1 MWLKLSM
8 FHVLC
13 SEVEEEG
20 ELEQLRRQFDHSEAA
35 RHALEKRVK
44 EAGSM
49 QQRLIMACTVG
60 SVLVCLHTSIALP
73 LTPFMKCN
81 QAKFQNCHFWLMSP
95 CSKITGGTLCMLH
108 SIQHITL
115 LLRLA

>member
-1 MWLKLSM
+1 M
-8 FHVLC
+8 FPVLC
-13 SEVEEEG
+13 SEAEEEG

-60 SVLVCLHTSIALP
+60 
-73 LTPFMKCN
+73 
-81 QAKFQNCHFWLMSP
+81 
-95 CSKITGGTLCMLH
+95 
-108 SIQHITL
+108 
-115 LLRLA
+115 

>member
-1 MWLKLSM
+1 MALLPSKSSRRVEEGCLEWKWLIHSM
-8 FHVLC
+8 SHVLC
-13 SEVEEEG
+13 SEADEEG

-60 SVLVCLHTSIALP
+60 SVLVSLHTSIALLLP
-73 LTPFMKCN
+73 
-81 QAKFQNCHFWLMSP
+81 HMSNA
-95 CSKITGGTLCMLH
+95 I
-108 SIQHITL
+108 
-115 LLRLA
+115 

>member
-1 MWLKLSM
+1 M

-13 SEVEEEG
+13 SEADEEG

-60 SVLVCLHTSIALP
+60 SVLFRLNTSTALP
-73 LTPFMKCN
+73 LAPFSNAIWRK
-81 QAKFQNCHFWLMSP
+81 S
-95 CSKITGGTLCMLH
+95 
-108 SIQHITL
+108 
-115 LLRLA
+115 